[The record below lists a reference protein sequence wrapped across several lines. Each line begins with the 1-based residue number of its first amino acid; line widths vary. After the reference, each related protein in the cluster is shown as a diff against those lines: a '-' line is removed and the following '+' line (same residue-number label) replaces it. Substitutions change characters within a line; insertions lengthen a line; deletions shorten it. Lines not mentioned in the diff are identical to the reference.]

1 MLFSVVATPVEQ
13 NPDFLVRSAWTLLRL
28 SPGGPVGPAVRSAGQ
43 RSGVAG
49 RSRPVLGSAAKVRT
63 AAAGARTEPEF
74 FTRLAQAGVLV
85 RTGTARSAQVR

>member
-28 SPGGPVGPAVRSAGQ
+28 SPGGPAGGGAVCG
-43 RSGVAG
+43 
-49 RSRPVLGSAAKVRT
+49 AAIRRGWEEPPRARLRREVRT